1 MLPLLLLTSSGF
13 VFTNGET
20 MHKSHLTVLFMNQAS
35 ESVARAP
42 RILIVED
49 DSDLTLLLSYNLEA
63 EGYVAETVMS
73 GDEADLRLTES
84 VPDLVILD
92 WMLPGLSGI
101 ENMPTFAGTRRDS

>member
-1 MLPLLLLTSSGF
+1 
-13 VFTNGET
+13 
-20 MHKSHLTVLFMNQAS
+20 MNQAS
-35 ESVARAP
+35 KSGPRAAVSAS

-49 DSDLTLLLSYNLEA
+49 DHDLTLLLSYNLEQ
-63 EGYVAETVMS
+63 EGYLAETMMS